1 MEAFAFREEPL
12 AFIRRDLVDRPEIE
26 QLEAEH
32 RFRQY
37 LDLALRIF
45 EAENGSVIGPQSL
58 EV

>member
-1 MEAFAFREEPL
+1 MNTFTFKEEPIP
-12 AFIRRDLVDRPEIE
+12 FIRREMLDMPEHEVIA
-26 QLEAEH
+26 AEH

-37 LDLALRIF
+37 LDVALRIF